1 MPHRPSPQAIGKQA
15 ADAGHE
21 CKNERGL
28 VAIKP
33 AADQIGRPAWR
44 HCKWLRPGFPQHHGC
59 GDVARANHAD
69 ANAVGMQQSA
79 QREAII
85 QDCGFARA
93 ISGGGMKPA
102 LELTMAICPRSRTII
117 HQ

>member
-1 MPHRPSPQAIGKQA
+1 MRVMSAKTNGKAITAWSRSSPRPIRSA
-15 ADAGHE
+15 ALLGDIV
-21 CKNERGL
+21 N
-28 VAIKP
+28 
-33 AADQIGRPAWR
+33 
-44 HCKWLRPGFPQHHGC
+44 GFGPDSRSIMG

-69 ANAVGMQQSA
+69 ADAVGMQQSA

-93 ISGGGMKPA
+93 ISGSGMKPA